1 MAGKPINV
9 KVLTKQLEG
18 YGGNV
23 SLTASS
29 MGCSRQAIYDIM
41 EKNPEVGQVLIDAR
55 ERMVDRAE
63 NVLANQ
69 LDEGS
74 LVAAIYITKT
84 LGKKRGYSE
93 RHEHTGPNSGPIPI
107 TFNLNP
113 KIETDEA
120 Q

>member
-9 KVLTKQLEG
+9 SVLKEELQG
-18 YGGNV
+18 HGGNI
-23 SLTASS
+23 SLTASVL
-29 MGCSRQAIYDIM
+29 GCSRQAIYDLM
-41 EKNPEVGQVLIDAR
+41 AKDESVGQILIDAR

-69 LDEGS
+69 LDEGN
-74 LVAAIYITKT
+74 LTAAIYVTKT
-84 LGKKRGYSE
+84 LGKNRGYSE

-113 KIETDEA
+113 KIETDE
-120 Q
+120 